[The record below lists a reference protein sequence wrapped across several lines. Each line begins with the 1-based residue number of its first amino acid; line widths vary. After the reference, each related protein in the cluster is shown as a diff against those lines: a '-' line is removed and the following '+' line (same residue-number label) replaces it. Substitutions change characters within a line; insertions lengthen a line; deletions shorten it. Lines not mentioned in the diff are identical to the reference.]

1 MKDKFDIV
9 SGDFEGNFYTHQK
22 AVLSASESTI
32 DKKHD
37 IHLYR
42 GELRNIKNEN
52 EYNPEQLRNRES
64 YLLHNVTNVQFHLE
78 KDATGNNNRIY
89 NFEQILLRDAV
100 IKESWE
106 LNGKTYG
113 IITGKLLGKVK
124 DEVKPPDPTNPQ
136 EPPKPPPIIPNPI
149 IPKPPRRDPDPIP
162 GIVPP
167 PPLIG
172 SGCLNIGNGCMPA
185 SGCFSFFSGCLT
197 NIWRLLLALL
207 LLLFIL
213 WFLKGCWDKKEARE
227 NCCSERDSLS
237 DRLTELKDSLVNTDI
252 QNELDKLSSKIYFF
266 GDSTGIRKINHSK
279 INQIVNILNKH
290 KNLNVT
296 INGYMNSLT
305 SNNNHI
311 NNLDYERAKS
321 VEMLLIEK
329 GIEKSRLT
337 SRGMG
342 HKNIVPIDLYDSIFD
357 ETSNKYLKFNKNMR
371 VELKIK
377 NTR

>member
-124 DEVKPPDPTNPQ
+124 DEVSKNFLLQ
-136 EPPKPPPIIPNPI
+136 EEFSAKETVSFNNCLPISCSATGLFLMNFSN
-149 IPKPPRRDPDPIP
+149 
-162 GIVPP
+162 
-167 PPLIG
+167 LI
-172 SGCLNIGNGCMPA
+172 M
-185 SGCFSFFSGCLT
+185 
-197 NIWRLLLALL
+197 
-207 LLLFIL
+207 
-213 WFLKGCWDKKEARE
+213 
-227 NCCSERDSLS
+227 
-237 DRLTELKDSLVNTDI
+237 
-252 QNELDKLSSKIYFF
+252 SS
-266 GDSTGIRKINHSK
+266 
-279 INQIVNILNKH
+279 
-290 KNLNVT
+290 
-296 INGYMNSLT
+296 
-305 SNNNHI
+305 
-311 NNLDYERAKS
+311 
-321 VEMLLIEK
+321 
-329 GIEKSRLT
+329 
-337 SRGMG
+337 
-342 HKNIVPIDLYDSIFD
+342 
-357 ETSNKYLKFNKNMR
+357 
-371 VELKIK
+371 
-377 NTR
+377 

>member
-124 DEVKPPDPTNPQ
+124 DEVKPPY
-136 EPPKPPPIIPNPI
+136 
-149 IPKPPRRDPDPIP
+149 
-162 GIVPP
+162 PP
-167 PPLIG
+167 PPPPPTPPPPPPFG
-172 SGCLNIGNGCMPA
+172 GCLNIGNGCMPA
-185 SGCFSFFSGCLT
+185 SGCLPAVTGCLS

-207 LLLFIL
+207 LLLFII
-213 WFLKGCWDKKEARE
+213 WFLKGCWDKKEE
-227 NCCSERDSLS
+227 SQNCCNERDSLAIENTK
-237 DRLTELKDSLVNTDI
+237 LQNEIDSLKRMNDNSNDSIKKENI
-252 QNELDKLSSKIYFF
+252 QEELDELSSKVYFY
-266 GDSTGIRKINHSK
+266 GGTVKIRKFSDE
-279 INQIVNILNKH
+279 QLNKIVQIL
-290 KNLNVT
+290 KKYNNVEVEVRGYY
-296 INGYMNSLT
+296 NGSGSPKYIEEYNA
-305 SNNNHI
+305 NIDVARANHI
-311 NNLDYERAKS
+311 KN
-321 VEMLLIEK
+321 LLIEK
-329 GIEKSRLT
+329 GVDENLVSAV
-337 SRGMG
+337 GMG
-342 HKNIVPIDLYDSIFD
+342 ESTLDKSDEDLMQKIEIDGEQF
-357 ETSNKYLKFNKNMR
+357 TWNRNMR
-371 VELKIK
+371 VEIKIIK
-377 NTR
+377 Y